1 MFKVHDRLIDSLN
14 YRDSSRMGKVI
25 EHRISSWQK
34 STRDVFAFIELSSI
48 LMKPASCVVERNLH
62 KSLSR
67 YATYTKDQSVEV
79 VAPIA
84 V

>member
-25 EHRISSWQK
+25 EHRICSWQK

-48 LMKPASCVVERNLH
+48 LMKPAPASCVVERNLH

-79 VAPIA
+79 
-84 V
+84 